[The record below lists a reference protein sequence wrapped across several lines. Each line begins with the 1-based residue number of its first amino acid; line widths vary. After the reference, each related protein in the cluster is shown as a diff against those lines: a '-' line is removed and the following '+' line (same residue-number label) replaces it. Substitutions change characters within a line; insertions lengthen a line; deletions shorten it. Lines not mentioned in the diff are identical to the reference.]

1 MRTNGNAPKVT
12 IDVGGVAGGTRNVP
26 DQMVGVLFSGVKGG
40 AGPTPEKDELI
51 SKLFTMKII
60 VGCCGKEYTYNF
72 TTFPRE
78 DLKCDCGAKGRWVV
92 KYE

>member
-1 MRTNGNAPKVT
+1 MRSNGNAPKVT
-12 IDVGGVAGGTRNVP
+12 IDVGGVAGGTSNVP
-26 DQMVGVLFSGVKGG
+26 DQMVGVLFAGVK
-40 AGPTPEKDELI
+40 DQDRDNLI
-51 SKLFTMKII
+51 AKLFTMKIH

-72 TTFPRE
+72 KNFPRE

>member
-1 MRTNGNAPKVT
+1 MRTNGSNPKIT
-12 IDVGGVAGGTRNVP
+12 IDVGGVAGGTSNVP

-51 SKLFTMKII
+51 SKLFTMKIN
-60 VGCCGKEYTYNF
+60 VGCCGKEYTFNY

>member
-1 MRTNGNAPKVT
+1 MRTNGEPNKVK
-12 IDVGGVAGGTRNVP
+12 IAVKDAAVN
-26 DQMVGVLFSGVKGG
+26 MMCGVLFSGVKEGE
-40 AGPTPEKDELI
+40 PQKDELI

-60 VGCCGKEYTYNF
+60 TGCCGKEYTYNL

-78 DLKCDCGAKGRWVV
+78 NVKCDCGKKNCWVV